1 MRSFY
6 KKIIL
11 LIIICIPICGN
22 AQNIYNRGLRFCSF
36 EVDQDKRTGLNLTP
50 QKKLDLP
57 NGFSL
62 QFDIQLR
69 NQEQTFGYVF
79 RIIGNDSVNIDLV
92 SDISSNEYIFSLVSG
107 MKSLLQVRKADLK
120 DFKVGSWAKITL
132 TYNFQKKQINLR
144 INDWQ
149 KSVVFDSK
157 KLKSIDVFFGL
168 NKHSSFSTTD
178 VPPMTIRDILIS
190 NEKKEVIRNWKLEKH
205 ATDKVFDECVN
216 QKANCLNPVWEIDK
230 HVKWQQKAHFVLPYI
245 CPQFAFD
252 DVNERLF
259 IVNRKSI
266 ITYNANSEQI
276 DSFKANKGEAYNC
289 RANQL
294 VYNKNTHK
302 LVSYSFDNT
311 NLAMFD
317 FQTKVWSN
325 ENNQIVLPQF
335 WHHSKYLD
343 LKDSTLITFGGYGYH
358 KYKGDVMRYS
368 FKNKEW
374 KQHDISSHIPPRYLG
389 SLGSLDNGEL
399 LYFGGYGS
407 KTGNQEEFPRNYYD
421 LYKINP
427 QTLEATKVWELK
439 IPNEHFTNGNSL
451 VINKEKGAFYN
462 LSYSNTRYSTSIK
475 LMELSID
482 KPEYKIL
489 GDSIP
494 YKFKDVE
501 SYCDLFY
508 CAKTSQLLAITS
520 VSKNNISEINIYSIA
535 YPPLQPKEVLQEE
548 ETASIWKWYYLFILA
563 LLIPLYFIVRKRKLN
578 SNNTVGNLTET
589 VSNFEYNVPEIE
601 LKPSSV
607 NLLGCFQTVDV
618 DGINIT
624 GSFTPT
630 ISQLFVLIIL
640 YTVKNGQGISSQELT
655 DILWYDKDADSARNN
670 RNVNFSKLR
679 LLLKKVG
686 DLELINNNSY
696 WSIQIGKDVF
706 CDYKNVMYLI
716 DLIKKQQQL
725 NLDVVHEFVNIASR
739 GVLLPNVQDE
749 WLDSFKGD
757 YTNLVIETL
766 SHLSQNAE
774 ISANL
779 VLLLRISDAILLHD
793 NIDEDAAKLKVY
805 SLYNLGKKGQ
815 AKQYFDKFLEEYK
828 TLMGTSY
835 KESFDQFREMQK

>member
-1 MRSFY
+1 
-6 KKIIL
+6 
-11 LIIICIPICGN
+11 
-22 AQNIYNRGLRFCSF
+22 
-36 EVDQDKRTGLNLTP
+36 
-50 QKKLDLP
+50 
-57 NGFSL
+57 
-62 QFDIQLR
+62 
-69 NQEQTFGYVF
+69 
-79 RIIGNDSVNIDLV
+79 
-92 SDISSNEYIFSLVSG
+92 
-107 MKSLLQVRKADLK
+107 
-120 DFKVGSWAKITL
+120 
-132 TYNFQKKQINLR
+132 
-144 INDWQ
+144 
-149 KSVVFDSK
+149 
-157 KLKSIDVFFGL
+157 
-168 NKHSSFSTTD
+168 
-178 VPPMTIRDILIS
+178 
-190 NEKKEVIRNWKLEKH
+190 
-205 ATDKVFDECVN
+205 
-216 QKANCLNPVWEIDK
+216 
-230 HVKWQQKAHFVLPYI
+230 
-245 CPQFAFD
+245 
-252 DVNERLF
+252 
-259 IVNRKSI
+259 
-266 ITYNANSEQI
+266 
-276 DSFKANKGEAYNC
+276 
-289 RANQL
+289 
-294 VYNKNTHK
+294 
-302 LVSYSFDNT
+302 
-311 NLAMFD
+311 
-317 FQTKVWSN
+317 
-325 ENNQIVLPQF
+325 
-335 WHHSKYLD
+335 
-343 LKDSTLITFGGYGYH
+343 
-358 KYKGDVMRYS
+358 
-368 FKNKEW
+368 
-374 KQHDISSHIPPRYLG
+374 
-389 SLGSLDNGEL
+389 
-399 LYFGGYGS
+399 
-407 KTGNQEEFPRNYYD
+407 
-421 LYKINP
+421 
-427 QTLEATKVWELK
+427 
-439 IPNEHFTNGNSL
+439 
-451 VINKEKGAFYN
+451 
-462 LSYSNTRYSTSIK
+462 
-475 LMELSID
+475 MELSID

>member
-1 MRSFY
+1 MSISIFGKAEY
-6 KKIIL
+6 V
-11 LIIICIPICGN
+11 
-22 AQNIYNRGLRFCSF
+22 YNRGLHFCSF

-57 NGFSL
+57 NGFSI
-62 QFDIQLR
+62 QFDIKLR
-69 NQEQTFGYVF
+69 RELNNFGYVY

-92 SDISSNEYIFSLVSG
+92 SNISELNLFSLVSG
-107 MKSLLQVRKADLK
+107 IKTLVQIRKSDLKNFKAD
-120 DFKVGSWAKITL
+120 SWLQINF
-132 TYNFQKKQINLR
+132 TYNPKNNQITLR
-144 INDWQ
+144 INDLVKTAAFKSDKF
-149 KSVVFDSK
+149 KSV
-157 KLKSIDVFFGL
+157 DVYFGGNRHAL
-168 NKHSSFSTTD
+168 LFTTD
-178 VPPMTIRDILIS
+178 VSPMTIRDIMVF

-205 ATDKVFDECVN
+205 ATDEVYDECAN
-216 QKANCLNPVWEIDK
+216 QKASCLNPVWEIDR

-245 CPQFAFD
+245 YPQIAFD
-252 DVNERLF
+252 NENERLF
-259 IVNRKSI
+259 IVKGKSI
-266 ITYNANSEQI
+266 TIYNPNTEQI
-276 DSFKANKGEAYNC
+276 DSFVAKKGEAYNC
-289 RANQL
+289 MANQL
-294 VYNKNTHK
+294 VYDKNSHK

-311 NLAMFD
+311 NPAMFD
-317 FQTKVWSN
+317 FQTKEWSN
-325 ENNQIVLPQF
+325 ENNQIILPQF

-343 LKDSTLITFGGYGYH
+343 LKDSTLITIGGYGYH
-358 KYKGDVMRYS
+358 IYSGNVMQYS

-374 KQHDISSHIPPRYLG
+374 KQHDISSYIPPRYLG
-389 SLGSLDNGEL
+389 SLGSLGNNEL

-407 KTGNQEEFPRNYYD
+407 KTGKQEQYPRNYYD
-421 LYKINP
+421 LYKINS
-427 QTLEATKVWELK
+427 QTIEVKKMWGTN
-439 IPNEHFTNGNSL
+439 IQDEHFTNSNSL
-451 VINKEKGAFYN
+451 VVNKEKGVFYN
-462 LSYSNTRYSTSIK
+462 LTYSNVKYSTSIK
-475 LMELSID
+475 LMELSIE

-494 YKFKDVE
+494 YKFKDIE
-501 SYCDLFY
+501 SYCDLYY

-520 VSKNNISEINIYSIA
+520 VSKNNLSEINIYSIA
-535 YPPLQPKEVLQEE
+535 YPPLQSKEVLQEE
-548 ETASIWKWYYLFILA
+548 ESISIWKWHYLLILIII
-563 LLIPLYFIVRKRKLN
+563 IPLYFIVRKRKFQL
-578 SNNTVGNLTET
+578 NNTVGNLTEA
-589 VSNFEYNVPEIE
+589 VSNFKYNVPEIE

-607 NLLGCFQTVDV
+607 NLLGCFQTVDI

-655 DILWYDKDADSARNN
+655 DILWYDKDVDSARNN

-766 SHLSQNAE
+766 TNLSKNAD
-774 ISANL
+774 ISTNL

-805 SLYNLGKKGQ
+805 ALYNLGKKGQ

-828 TLMGTSY
+828 SLMGNSF
-835 KESFDQFREMQK
+835 KESFDQFKEMKK

>member
-1 MRSFY
+1 M
-6 KKIIL
+6 
-11 LIIICIPICGN
+11 CISINGY
-22 AQNIYNRGLRFCSF
+22 AQNVYNRGLHFSSF
-36 EVDQDKRTGLNLTP
+36 EVDQDNRTGLNLTP
-50 QKKLDLP
+50 QKKLEMP
-57 NGFSL
+57 NGFTM

-69 NQEQTFGYVF
+69 NLDQTFGYVF

-92 SDISSNEYIFSLVSG
+92 SDISSNEYVFSLVSG
-107 MKSLLQVRKADLK
+107 MKSLIQVRKADLK
-120 DFKVGSWAKITL
+120 NFKVGSWAKITL
-132 TYNFQKKQINLR
+132 FYNPQKKQINLK

-149 KSVVFDSK
+149 KTVAFDSK
-157 KLKSIDVFFGL
+157 KLKTIDVFFGL

-178 VPPMTIRDILIS
+178 VPPMTIRDILVF
-190 NEKKEVIRNWKLEKH
+190 NEKKEVLRNWKLEKH
-205 ATDKVFDECVN
+205 GTEKVYDECVN
-216 QKANCLNPVWEIDK
+216 QKASCFNPVWEIDK
-230 HVKWQQKAHFVLPYI
+230 HVKWQQMAHLVLPYI
-245 CPQFAFD
+245 HPQIAFD
-252 DVNERLF
+252 DENERLF
-259 IVNRKSI
+259 IVNRKSVMI
-266 ITYNANSEQI
+266 YNTNTEQI

-289 RANQL
+289 RANQI
-294 VYNKNTHK
+294 VYNKNGHK

-317 FQTKVWSN
+317 FKTKEWSN
-325 ENNQIVLPQF
+325 ENNQIILPQF
-335 WHHSKYLD
+335 WHHSKYFD
-343 LKDSTLITFGGYGYH
+343 IKDSTLITIGGYGYH

-389 SLGSLDNGEL
+389 SLGSLGNSEL

-421 LYKINP
+421 LYKINS
-427 QTLEATKVWELK
+427 QTLEASKIWELK
-439 IPNEHFTNGNSL
+439 SPDEHFTNGNSL
-451 VINKEKGAFYN
+451 VINKEKGVFYN

-489 GDSIP
+489 GDSIL
-494 YKFKDVE
+494 YKFKDIE
-501 SYCDLFY
+501 SYCDLYY
-508 CAKTSQLLAITS
+508 CAKTSQLLAVTS
-520 VSKNNISEINIYSIA
+520 VSKNNLSEINIYSIA
-535 YPPLQPKEVLQEE
+535 YPPLQPKDVLQEE
-548 ETASIWKWYYLFILA
+548 ESVSTWKWYYLLILI
-563 LLIPLYFIVRKRKLN
+563 LTIPLYFIVKKRN
-578 SNNTVGNLTET
+578 RSTNNIIGNHTEV
-589 VSNFEYNVPEIE
+589 VSTFEYNVPEIE

-607 NLLGCFQTVDV
+607 NLLGCFQTVDI

-640 YTVKNGQGISSQELT
+640 YSVKNGQGISSQELT
-655 DILWYDKDADSARNN
+655 DILWYDKDVDSARNN

-766 SHLSQNAE
+766 THLSKIAD
-774 ISANL
+774 ISTNL

-805 SLYNLGKKGQ
+805 ALYNLGKKGQ
-815 AKQYFDKFLEEYK
+815 AKQYFEKFLEEYK
-828 TLMGTSY
+828 SLMGNSF
-835 KESFDQFREMQK
+835 KESFDQFKEMKK